1 LKSELE
7 DYPGSFLNA
16 LRETARLEAI
26 RDEHKLIVED
36 LAGTDHDYGGTTT
49 APYHISGTDGT
60 AVSNT
65 AGEDATVEFDED
77 GITFAKR
84 YLEELGQD
92 TSPGKLVAFISPRAF
107 ESLMTSSSLS
117 EYTMIGN
124 AGVTRLGQ
132 LERLYGVDIVV
143 SNEIKSDVSNS
154 YRNLVCV
161 KGAAWGL
168 CSQRNMEIEF
178 QKQIAGQYWD
188 IVWTHRIG
196 VDILDPNTYII
207 VSSKQD

>member
-1 LKSELE
+1 MSTTKW
-7 DYPGSFLNA
+7 PGAYIILDL
-16 LRETARLEAI
+16 LRNRMQLCY
-26 RDEHKLIVED
+26 D
-36 LAGTDHDYGGTTT
+36 LA
-49 APYHISGTDGT
+49 
-60 AVSNT
+60 
-65 AGEDATVEFDED
+65 
-77 GITFAKR
+77 
-84 YLEELGQD
+84 L
-92 TSPGKLVAFISPRAF
+92 
-107 ESLMTSSSLS
+107 
-117 EYTMIGN
+117 GN
-124 AGVTRLGQ
+124 AGITRLGQ

-178 QKQIAGQYWD
+178 QKQITGQYWD

-196 VDILDPNTYII
+196 VDILDPNTYVI